1 MAIVSGMVCDGAK
14 SSCAAKIAMGVECG
28 ILGYNMYLADDN
40 FKAGHGIMGE
50 DVEHTI
56 RNVGVLAAE
65 GMRET
70 DRVILKIMTE

>member
-1 MAIVSGMVCDGAK
+1 
-14 SSCAAKIAMGVECG
+14 
-28 ILGYNMYLADDN
+28 MYLSDDN

-50 DVEHTI
+50 DVEHTV
-56 RNVGVLAAE
+56 RNVGVLASQ

>member
-1 MAIVSGMVCDGAK
+1 MSEKTYALAIRDT
-14 SSCAAKIAMGVECG
+14 IAQEMRRDEKV
-28 ILGYNMYLADDN
+28 
-40 FKAGHGIMGE
+40 FIMGE